1 MVSSRRQEKASQAI
15 KEVVSTTVLFT
26 LRDPRIKNVT
36 VLAAEASADLQTA
49 KVYVS
54 VMGEPKDEA
63 LTLHGLESAKGFIQ
77 SKIAERLQTRYTPV
91 LTFVIDRG
99 VKKSVETARVMREQG
114 ILGVGE
120 GLPEGI
126 AEEDLDDGIDEDV
139 LDEEAD
145 VLDEDGSAD
154 GDGLDEEE

>member
-1 MVSSRRQEKASQAI
+1 MNTRRQAKASQAI

-36 VLAAEASADLQTA
+36 VLAAEASPDLQTA
-49 KVYVS
+49 KVYIS
-54 VMGEPKDEA
+54 VLGEPKDEA

-77 SKIAERLQTRYTPV
+77 SKIADRLQTRYTPV

-99 VKKSVETARVMREQG
+99 VKKSIEAARVMREQG

-126 AEEDLDDGIDEDV
+126 DEEGLYEDMLEAEDILDEDV
-139 LDEEAD
+139 LDT
-145 VLDEDGSAD
+145 DGP
-154 GDGLDEEE
+154 GEEE